1 MNQEVQWQE
10 AFEVSSP
17 NEHVVLD
24 ATFGFFFS
32 GSRRQT
38 RLLGGRGGGGDCL
51 NQLTA
56 EEEIY
61 LMRDWMV
68 DMAPWFAHQ
77 GQHEL

>member
-10 AFEVSSP
+10 ALEVSSP

-24 ATFGFFFS
+24 ATFGFV
-32 GSRRQT
+32 SREAEGKPAFW
-38 RLLGGRGGGGDCL
+38 GGGVAGGDCL